1 MDYYLLY
8 GSIITSSQVVL
19 AKEGSEPLLPHE
31 RAHEN
36 VGGTFV
42 FIVHEVAQGELQG
55 VNPDWILQVELVE
68 DDLHLVVVLNWLVD
82 VRFILGVNLKPKQRP
97 RHV

>member
-42 FIVHEVAQGELQG
+42 FIVHEVAQGELQRL
-55 VNPDWILQVELVE
+55 NPDRILQTDLAE
-68 DDLHLVVVLNWLVD
+68 DDPHLIVVLNCL
-82 VRFILGVNLKPKQRP
+82 FMYGSSLG
-97 RHV
+97 